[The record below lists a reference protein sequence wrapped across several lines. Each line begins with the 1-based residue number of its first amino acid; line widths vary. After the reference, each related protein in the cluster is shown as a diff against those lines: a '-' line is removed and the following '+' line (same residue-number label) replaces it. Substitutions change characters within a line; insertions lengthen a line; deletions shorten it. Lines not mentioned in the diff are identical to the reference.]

1 MNGKI
6 GFLDEL
12 TGDFVI
18 YLREAPSVTVS
29 GATIP
34 AIASMVGSEENAR
47 IFPEQARFG
56 VALPQIVYTQV
67 SGSSPKILSG
77 PDGCDDLGLHVY
89 AYADSPNQSRLLATA
104 IRERCLNGD
113 NQVWGDDTAVHVC
126 NGGIIDSGVEP
137 ARDASDIKKFWTRLL
152 LRMVIG

>member
-18 YLREAPSVTVS
+18 FLRSAPSISVNGVDLPS
-29 GATIP
+29 
-34 AIASMVGSEENAR
+34 IASLVGSGQEAR

-56 VALPQIVYTQV
+56 VALPQIIYTQV
-67 SGSSPKILSG
+67 SGNSPKTLSG
-77 PDGCDDLGLHVY
+77 PDGCDDIGLHVY

-104 IRERCLNGD
+104 IRERCLRGD
-113 NQVWGDDTAVHVC
+113 NQIWGDGTAVHAC
-126 NGGIIDSGVEP
+126 NGGIMDSGVES
-137 ARDASDIKKFWTRLL
+137 ARDDSDLKKFWVRLL
-152 LRMVIG
+152 LKMVIG